1 MEDATMAFDID
12 IDHLYSAGERQF
24 ILYEYFQKHT
34 RKGHAASR
42 KEIEAYLN
50 TFDIKISPQ
59 TFYNDLD
66 VLRGTMKLDI
76 RFDPHVHN
84 KGAGGYWLANPRF
97 EPRELRMMVDGIQSL
112 KFITQHKAQE
122 ITRKIKDLA
131 DVHTV
136 ATLNRQTFV
145 PDRVRNMEDSVVAS
159 LSLEVGEDGEVYLYA
174 GNVINKRARSGPIR
188 LVKIDALTGEILWEN
203 QNEIKGKYASAPAK
217 KGLYAGLVGS
227 PVVGQGE
234 ISDLV
239 IFNVNSVV
247 DGKQSYAVVYAL
259 DKLTGEEVWSQPL
272 DVTSVSSPIA
282 LYQPDGKSYIVLG
295 DDNGTLR
302 LMDGYS
308 GLTLSTLNLGSEIQC
323 SPAAYGNSIV
333 VGTVGGMPYFVDLL

>member
-1 MEDATMAFDID
+1 MAFDID

-34 RKGHAASR
+34 GKGHTATR
-42 KEIEAYLN
+42 KEIFDYLY
-50 TFDIKISPQ
+50 TFGIEVSPQ

-122 ITRKIKDLA
+122 ITRKIKELA

-145 PDRVRNMEDSVVAS
+145 PDRVRNMEDSIVDEADRLHQAIAENSKIAFKYFHCSPDRKKPYYVNNGEKITVSPFA
-159 LSLEVGEDGEVYLYA
+159 LSWNNGNYYLYA
-174 GNVINKRARSGPIR
+174 YDGKKFRYYRVDRMKDISRPLPIR
-188 LVKIDALTGEILWEN
+188 REGTELFSKKNLTVRKAKIFNMFGGKEYNVHIRFRNRLADSVIDEFGKDITMIPIDDEHFTITAPIEVSPTFYSWIATFGRRVKILGP
-203 QNEIKGKYASAPAK
+203 AP
-217 KGLYAGLVGS
+217 
-227 PVVGQGE
+227 
-234 ISDLV
+234 
-239 IFNVNSVV
+239 VV
-247 DGKQSYAVVYAL
+247 DGMREFLERSMSMYK
-259 DKLTGEEVWSQPL
+259 DDGE
-272 DVTSVSSPIA
+272 
-282 LYQPDGKSYIVLG
+282 K
-295 DDNGTLR
+295 
-302 LMDGYS
+302 
-308 GLTLSTLNLGSEIQC
+308 
-323 SPAAYGNSIV
+323 
-333 VGTVGGMPYFVDLL
+333 